1 MTSKELENFIIE
13 YAMDIKSFI
22 STDNPPYKLQ
32 TELLE
37 SAKLVGE
44 EDPFALASYLESMC
58 NESRKTFF
66 DIVRINRDK
75 ERNGKKAT
83 K

>member
-1 MTSKELENFIIE
+1 MTSKELKNFIIE
-13 YAMDIKSFI
+13 YAMDMKTYTPMMLNCYS
-22 STDNPPYKLQ
+22 
-32 TELLE
+32 ELMK

-44 EDPFALASYLESMC
+44 DDPFALANYLESMTD
-58 NESRKTFF
+58 ESRDTFF
-66 DIVRINRDK
+66 KIVKDLK

>member
-13 YAMDIKSFI
+13 YVKNSAFE
-22 STDNPPYKLQ
+22 PYQGTKHRYQLIRA
-32 TELLE
+32 
-37 SAKLVGE
+37 SKLVGE
-44 EDPFALASYLESMC
+44 EDPFALANYLESMTD
-58 NESRKTFF
+58 ESRDTFF
-66 DIVRINRDK
+66 KIVKDLK

>member
-13 YAMDIKSFI
+13 YAMDMKIYRPMLL
-22 STDNPPYKLQ
+22 NCY
-32 TELLE
+32 TELMM

-44 EDPFALASYLESMC
+44 EDPFALASYLESM
-58 NESRKTFF
+58 SDKGRDTFF
-66 DIVRINRDK
+66 KIVKVNRDK
-75 ERNGKKAT
+75 ERNGKKAI

>member
-13 YAMDIKSFI
+13 YVKNSAFE
-22 STDNPPYKLQ
+22 PYEYQLIRASKI
-32 TELLE
+32 
-37 SAKLVGE
+37 VGE
-44 EDPFALASYLESMC
+44 EDPFALANYLESMTD
-58 NESRKTFF
+58 ESRDTFF
-66 DIVRINRDK
+66 KIVKDLK

>member
-13 YAMDIKSFI
+13 YAMDIKSFM

-44 EDPFALASYLESMC
+44 EDPFALANYLESMTD
-58 NESRKTFF
+58 ESRDTFF
-66 DIVRINRDK
+66 KIVKDLK

>member
-1 MTSKELENFIIE
+1 MTSKELENFITE

-44 EDPFALASYLESMC
+44 EDPFALASYLESMTD
-58 NESRKTFF
+58 ESRDTFF
-66 DIVRINRDK
+66 KIVKDNK
-75 ERNGKKAT
+75 ERNGKETT

>member
-1 MTSKELENFIIE
+1 M
-13 YAMDIKSFI
+13 
-22 STDNPPYKLQ
+22 LQ

-44 EDPFALASYLESMC
+44 EDPFALANYLESMTD
-58 NESRKTFF
+58 ESRDTFF
-66 DIVRINRDK
+66 KIVKDLK

>member
-13 YAMDIKSFI
+13 YTMDIKSFM

-44 EDPFALASYLESMC
+44 EDPFALANYLESMTD
-58 NESRKTFF
+58 ESRDTFF
-66 DIVRINRDK
+66 KIVKDLK
-75 ERNGKKAT
+75 ERNGKKAI

>member
-13 YAMDIKSFI
+13 YVKNSAFE
-22 STDNPPYKLQ
+22 PYEYQLIRA
-32 TELLE
+32 
-37 SAKLVGE
+37 SKLVAE
-44 EDPFALASYLESMC
+44 EDPFALANYLESMTD
-58 NESRKTFF
+58 ESRDTFF
-66 DIVRINRDK
+66 KIVKDLK